1 MRKILIGIVML
12 VASLIFLYRGLVPS
26 LLWFMDTELA
36 EKLFYVEIPQDDKD
50 RSTLAFEQCKNHAQ
64 KNFESGSLAQF
75 HPQDSKIWKVGI
87 NTYIVRSRVEV
98 QNPSKAELPN
108 KYFFICKL
116 RYTGGEDTEQTNW
129 VLLGFDLT
137 EPESGIN
144 PESLN
149 LHAAGPPGPG

>member
-1 MRKILIGIVML
+1 MRRILIGIVML

-26 LLWFMDTELA
+26 LLWFWDTELA
-36 EKLFYVEIPQDDKD
+36 ARLFYVNTPSDGKD

-64 KNFESGSLAQF
+64 KKFESGSLVEFQS
-75 HPQDSKIWKVGI
+75 QDSKIWKVGI

-98 QNPSKAELPN
+98 QHPTKAELPN

-129 VLLGFDLT
+129 ALLGFELV
-137 EPESGIN
+137 EPESRTN

-149 LHAAGPPGPG
+149 LHAARPPEPG